1 MVDPSEPRIAMS
13 PAEESRRLR
22 ALERGLLIT
31 EASWVR
37 DVFGDTA
44 LPLRR
49 IWPGLCLAVDAVA
62 VGLLIAGVVAVLP
75 LAFLGCVLAN
85 VGVCMHLERGSR
97 RPAQRGGASRLPT
110 STPTGHD
117 RGVN

>member
-1 MVDPSEPRIAMS
+1 MVDPSEPRPAMR
-13 PAEESRRLR
+13 PDEESRRLR
-22 ALERGLLIT
+22 ALERGLLVT
-31 EASWVR
+31 DATWVR

-49 IWPGLCLAVDAVA
+49 TWLGLCLAVDAVA

-97 RPAQRGGASRLPT
+97 LTINRRSVDPQPMRRPAGPRPAS
-110 STPTGHD
+110 G
-117 RGVN
+117 

>member
-1 MVDPSEPRIAMS
+1 MS
-13 PAEESRRLR
+13 PEEESRRLR

-37 DVFGDTA
+37 DVFGETA

-49 IWPGLCLAVDAVA
+49 TWPVLCLTVDAVA

-97 RPAQRGGASRLPT
+97 RSAQCRGGHGSPT
-110 STPTGHD
+110 DRSTPAGHD
-117 RGVN
+117 RVMD